1 MFRAEERLYSLF
13 ICHFIDIPKNKFL
26 MNLSNGGTDVKRILS
41 FSMLFYIECTYSRL
55 YPLPNFVS
63 RKWKIKLL
71 QSSQYIWIM
80 LPNAKN
86 YLLRKLVDIPKSL
99 NKFLKR
105 NEIHVSSDSTFFLY
119 VILHRLHVLNH
130 LCLAQLRIESTT
142 FEKVENYYHRET
154 DSKLIPSQ
162 KINS

>member
-80 LPNAKN
+80 LPNIIFFDPSKTRGHPKI
-86 YLLRKLVDIPKSL
+86 LKQIPQT
-99 NKFLKR
+99 KR
-105 NEIHVSSDSTFFLY
+105 NSCFERLY
-119 VILHRLHVLNH
+119 SLFICHF
-130 LCLAQLRIESTT
+130 T
-142 FEKVENYYHRET
+142 
-154 DSKLIPSQ
+154 
-162 KINS
+162 